1 MAYCALLLVLLAG
14 GTQAADFG
22 GALQADDECSK
33 DTAGDKCALEA
44 LQRRGLK
51 AADGFKT
58 SESGWGS
65 CRQFGCSHH
74 YRRWQGCQCNSA
86 CRRYGNCCSDF
97 AAKCE
102 AHPAAPPAPPK
113 PMMPPAPPVPMGD
126 YDLKWVAQG
135 TSFFDEFT
143 FATKDENHGSAEY
156 LPRSDAEAAGVIEA
170 EGSFAVL
177 RAGAASP
184 RYLYKRE
191 TAKILSKQSWKHFLV
206 AMRYSHVPYGCGVW
220 PAFFTLAPDA
230 AWPDGGEIDL
240 LEYVNSDVSK
250 SSFHTGGSCKL
261 NPAAVSKYGSMP
273 DRNSMNYDCVTQYP
287 DRLGCAPNKWMK
299 TGQEWA
305 RSPGVVAAEWT
316 ESFLKIF
323 YIPEH
328 ELPTDLL
335 SDEPKPDTWDRWLFS
350 YYPFE
355 GTGCTM
361 QAQQLVMQIGFCG
374 DWASKVWDQDGQ
386 CKHKIN
392 GCRAVDPLHEYAPQQ
407 DCCTKFIWD
416 EDKAH
421 GTDSYLQSQAF
432 FNMSWMKVFQQR

>member
-1 MAYCALLLVLLAG
+1 MAYSALLLVLLAQ
-14 GTQAADFG
+14 GTQAGDLG
-22 GALQADDECSK
+22 GALQADDECSS
-33 DTAGDKCALEA
+33 DTAADNCALEA
-44 LQRRGLK
+44 LQRQGLK
-51 AADGFKT
+51 AADGLKT
-58 SESGWGS
+58 SESHWGS

-102 AHPAAPPAPPK
+102 AKPAAPPAPT
-113 PMMPPAPPVPMGD
+113 MPPSPPIPTGS
-126 YDLKWVAQG
+126 YGLKWAAQG

-143 FATKDENHGSAEY
+143 FATKDENHGAAEY
-156 LPRSDAEAAGVIEA
+156 LPRADAQAAGVIEA

-177 RAGAASP
+177 RAGPASP
-184 RYLYKRE
+184 RYQYKRE
-191 TAKILSKQSWKHFLV
+191 SAKILSKQSWKHFLV

-220 PAFFTLAPDA
+220 PAFFTLAPNA

-240 LEYVNSDVSK
+240 LEYVNTDVSK

-261 NPAAVSKYGSMP
+261 NPSAVAKYGSMP

-323 YIPEH
+323 YIPDN
-328 ELPTDLL
+328 ELPQDLL
-335 SDEPKPDTWDRWLFS
+335 SDEPKPETWDRWLFS

-386 CKHKIN
+386 CKHMIN

-416 EDKAH
+416 ENKAH

-432 FNMSWMKVFQQR
+432 FNISWMKVFQQR